1 MGTPDR
7 HMGAQLQGQINAKLP
22 SNHSILPPSPATMSS
37 ETEPERMRNTVKPED
52 DERLEPLRFSPEEEA
67 SLVSESNNQ
76 KASANTRFTSGAYSE
91 AIQGYEGAL
100 SACPNY
106 LEYEVAVLRSNI
118 AACHLKLADWKA
130 AIAAATEALE
140 ALDRLDPPAKK
151 SGGKEGEGA
160 VEEVDEETA
169 DKIEALAK
177 SGRTRDDVQKIR
189 TKALLRRAKARLE
202 MGGWA
207 ALQGADEGGY
217 QDMATLAM
225 RADAVQT
232 TNNSP
237 RCRTSHHW
245 TGKASTQ
252 HYERCRHG

>member
-1 MGTPDR
+1 
-7 HMGAQLQGQINAKLP
+7 
-22 SNHSILPPSPATMSS
+22 MSS